1 MGSRGMINP
10 RRFRWAGRAYQVSLH
25 RGDSR
30 WHRWKGVWRAFTL
43 GVKLEQAV
51 TIEEFT
57 ENLLE

>member
-1 MGSRGMINP
+1 MINP